1 MCAAA
6 LVALSACASSGG
18 QPAGGHPSTVSLRQA
33 DQGRRI
39 TVTTSS
45 TVIVRLDNT
54 YWQFHA
60 PAASGVLRF
69 LGVSVHRGSGGV
81 PGSGTGTVVARYRA
95 VGTGQAVVSA
105 SRRVCGEA
113 MACSPSQRSY
123 RVKVVVHG

>member
-6 LVALSACASSGG
+6 LAALSACASSGG